1 MPDKPTSI
9 FPRRVPL
16 TGPALFAAA
25 LGVLLLAAP
34 PASLARIYRWVDAGG
49 VTHFSQTPPPS
60 GRYEQ
65 MQPPPPP
72 AEDPHKA
79 QERINKLNRHFQ
91 DQLKAE
97 QRQTRQ
103 ARKAQKE
110 QALRVQDCGE
120 AKKRLTALT
129 IRPHILV
136 KSGDGHVRRMTEPQ
150 RQADIKATK
159 ARVTKYC
166 SG

>member
-1 MPDKPTSI
+1 M
-9 FPRRVPL
+9 
-16 TGPALFAAA
+16 
-25 LGVLLLAAP
+25 LLLAAP
-34 PASLARIYRWVDAGG
+34 PASLGRVYRWVDANGL
-49 VTHFSQTPPPS
+49 THFSQTPPPS

-72 AEDPHKA
+72 AEDPRKA
-79 QERINKLNRHFQ
+79 RERINKLNQHFQ

-97 QRQTRQ
+97 QQQTRKTH
-103 ARKAQKE
+103 KAKQ
-110 QALRVQDCGE
+110 
-120 AKKRLTALT
+120 AKKRQAQRCQQAKQRLTALT

-150 RQADIKATK
+150 RQTDIKATK
-159 ARVTKYC
+159 ARIAKFC